1 MPYKKF
7 NQSDVIYNTIETNPK
22 VSLSIYDS
30 KIYRQN
36 QPQISGAFVESV
48 PNAPPGNISLYE
60 LNVDRTK
67 SDTGLI
73 YPFVTK
79 NGTLSSFKTIS
90 TSNFNSD
97 FLYGDTL
104 TGSYPLTA
112 SVSRE
117 YFSFGPTPPRPHIYA
132 LKNTLNYYKYLSKH
146 YAYSSSLGD
155 KATQELSLI
164 SVPSIFYGSS
174 IKKGTIDLKFYISG
188 TLIGRLQDENYNGEL
203 IQTGPVGSPGSG
215 SVAGVALYEQGF
227 LVLTGS
233 WSLDSTLRNYLN
245 DITNQVP
252 PSWLFYGVGAN
263 DGNPSGII
271 PSSSYDMEF
280 KGINY
285 VPTVTMLAH
294 ADKGEMNHSNNPT
307 FLASGTYAPSFS
319 GSNTF
324 LESEREIKNTVRSMY
339 AAPTAS
345 FEKTTYISKI
355 GIYDENKNLIGIA
368 SVARPVKKKE
378 DQQYTF
384 KLKMDF

>member
-1 MPYKKF
+1 M
-7 NQSDVIYNTIETNPK
+7 
-22 VSLSIYDS
+22 
-30 KIYRQN
+30 
-36 QPQISGAFVESV
+36 ESV

-73 YPFVTK
+73 YPFVIK
-79 NGTLSSFKTIS
+79 NGTLSKFKTIS
-90 TSNFNSD
+90 TSDFNSD

-112 SVSRE
+112 SISRE
-117 YFSFGPTPPRPHIYA
+117 YFSFGPLPPRPHIYA

-155 KATQELSLI
+155 KATQELNLVSI
-164 SVPSIFYGSS
+164 PSIFYGSS
-174 IKKGTIDLKFYISG
+174 IKKGSVDLKFYISV
-188 TLIGRLQDENYNGEL
+188 TLIGRLQDKNYNGEL
-203 IQTGPVGSPGSG
+203 IQTGPSGSVGSG
-215 SVAGVALYEQGF
+215 SVAGVALYDQGF
-227 LVLTGS
+227 LILTGS
-233 WSLDSTLRNYLN
+233 WPLDSVPRNYL
-245 DITNQVP
+245 DDPTNLVES
-252 PSWLFYGVGAN
+252 SWLFYGVGAN
-263 DGNPSGII
+263 DGNPSGNL
-271 PSSSYDMEF
+271 PSSSYDMNFE
-280 KGINY
+280 GTNY
-285 VPTVTMLAH
+285 IPTVTMLAH

-307 FLASGTYAPSFS
+307 FIISGSSTPIFS
-319 GSNTF
+319 GSSAF
-324 LESEREIKNTVRSMY
+324 IEPEREIKNTVRSLY
-339 AAPTAS
+339 VAPTAS